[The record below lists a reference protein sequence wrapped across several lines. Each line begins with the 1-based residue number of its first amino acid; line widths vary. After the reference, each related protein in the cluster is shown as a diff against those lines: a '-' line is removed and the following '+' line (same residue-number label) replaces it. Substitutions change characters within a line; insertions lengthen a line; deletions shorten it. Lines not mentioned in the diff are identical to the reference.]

1 MKTLPL
7 VLALVLLLLGCDYH
21 VALVTTP
28 DQPLQQNLIGLWQ
41 RQDAAGHKELLQ
53 VLPWDKHQ
61 YLIVF
66 PAGQKDSL
74 YARAC
79 HWRNDALP
87 MVQITWLGSTE
98 PIAADTPPFQ
108 YARWTLVND
117 TLTVQSL
124 NPEQISNATRSS
136 TALANSITANADDP
150 TIFREAMIFRRH
162 KLDK

>member
-1 MKTLPL
+1 MKLLPL
-7 VLALVLLLLGCDYH
+7 AIMLVLLLVGCDYH

-28 DQPLQQNLIGLWQ
+28 DQPLQPGLIGLWQ
-41 RQDAAGHKELLQ
+41 RQDDAGHKELLQ
-53 VLPWDKHQ
+53 VLPLDKHQ

-98 PIAADTPPFQ
+98 PIAADAPPYQ
-108 YARWTLVND
+108 YARWTLAGD
-117 TLTVQSL
+117 TLTVQLL
-124 NPEQISNATRSS
+124 NPEQISAGTRSS

-150 TIFREAMIFRRH
+150 MIFREAMSFHRQ
-162 KLDK
+162 KTDK